1 MKKNLLIA
9 AAAVSVA
16 LVLDGCNQNDPAS
29 LIASAKAYFA
39 KSDYNAGI
47 IQLKTALQSA
57 PDNAEARFLL
67 GKAFAEAGD
76 GGAAEVELR
85 KAIELKYPG
94 DEVKVLLA
102 QAMLLQNE
110 PAKLITQFKSQT
122 LSTPESRSQL
132 GSLLARAYL
141 ATGDVPA
148 ARAALDK
155 VLSDTPK
162 DVRALTLQAD

>member
-16 LVLDGCNQNDPAS
+16 LVLDGCNRNDPAS
-29 LIASAKAYFA
+29 LIESAKTYFA

-67 GKAFAEAGD
+67 GKALVEGGD
-76 GGAAEVELR
+76 GFAAEVELR

-94 DEVKVLLA
+94 DEIKVLLA
-102 QAMLLQNE
+102 QAMLLQGQ
-110 PAKLITQFKSQT
+110 PVKMIAQFKDQA

-141 ATGDVPA
+141 AMGEVPA

-162 DVRALTLQAD
+162 DD